1 MSTLDQLRQGL
12 ERALE
17 TLMQGWEEFRARAA
31 QALTRFTPKEGE
43 IILEGGKPA
52 SRWGFL
58 AAEASEDGQNVYVR
72 LEAPGM
78 SREDFDI
85 EIRGDFLV
93 IRGEKAYRREERKGT
108 YHLSECAYG
117 SFERAITLP
126 CAVQEDGANAVYR
139 KGILEVVLPKAE
151 PDSGAKKVSISEEEE

>member
-12 ERALE
+12 ERAFE
-17 TLMQGWEEFRARAA
+17 TLMEGWEEFRARAA

-43 IILEGGKPA
+43 IVLEGGKQA
-52 SRWGFL
+52 SKWGFL
-58 AAEASEDGQNVYVR
+58 AAEVAEDDNHVYVR

-78 SREDFDI
+78 SRDDFDI

-93 IRGEKAYRREERKGT
+93 IRGEKAYRREESKGV
-108 YHLSECAYG
+108 YQLSECAYG

-126 CAVQEDGANAVYR
+126 CAVQEEGASAVYR
-139 KGILEVVLPKAE
+139 KGVLEITLPKAA
-151 PDSGAKKVSISEEEE
+151 SSTGKKVPITQEEE

>member
-12 ERALE
+12 ERAFDA
-17 TLMQGWEEFRARAA
+17 LMQGWEEFRARAA

-43 IILEGGKPA
+43 ILLEGGKPA
-52 SRWGFL
+52 SKWGFL
-58 AAEASEDGQNVYVR
+58 AAEVTEDENHVYVR

-93 IRGEKAYRREERKGT
+93 IRGEKVYRKEERKGT

-126 CAVQEDGANAVYR
+126 CAVQEEGTSAAYR

-151 PDSGAKKVSISEEEE
+151 PASGAKKVSITEEEE